1 MRTVLRFI
9 MLLIGIS
16 SLSILLMSI
25 YQFVQQLAK
34 DNEKTPNRESK
45 KDMALNE
52 KYRKTDEEEEVL
64 NVVRLCN
71 NY

>member
-34 DNEKTPNRESK
+34 DNEKTSNRESK
-45 KDMALNE
+45 KDIALNE
-52 KYRKTDEEEEVL
+52 KYRKTDDKQEVL
-64 NVVRLCN
+64 NVVRLYD

>member
-1 MRTVLRFI
+1 MRTALRFI
-9 MLLIGIS
+9 MLFIGIGF
-16 SLSILLMSI
+16 LSILLISI

-34 DNEKTPNRESK
+34 DNEKTPYQESK
-45 KDMALNE
+45 KDIALNE
-52 KYRKTDEEEEVL
+52 KYRKTDDKQEVL

>member
-34 DNEKTPNRESK
+34 DNEETPNRENK
-45 KDMALNE
+45 KDIALNE
-52 KYRKTDEEEEVL
+52 KYRKTDDKQEVL